1 MIAPEQPGLLAA
13 LDQLTAGIARGDE
26 AAIHHARVVLAVV
39 ARDANPNLL
48 LWIFHAMAEYTEEP

>member
-13 LDQLTAGIARGDE
+13 LDQITAGIASGDE
-26 AAIHHARVVLAVV
+26 AAIHYARCVLAVV

-48 LWIFHAMAEYTEEP
+48 LFVFTAIAEYTEE